1 MALSLPTVEEV
12 RSIIETDLDDAGVT
26 LYINDAA
33 ALGKRCLTPLDPDLQ
48 KTILKW
54 LTAHLIQLSGRSTG
68 EGFANVAVTSMKL
81 GDASETYARAQLGS
95 NVASTPYGQQAI
107 LLDPNG
113 CLARLGAR
121 QPFFKV
127 L

>member
-1 MALSLPTVEEV
+1 MALSLPTVDEV
-12 RSIIETDLDDAGVT
+12 RSIVQTDLDDAGVQG
-26 LYINDAA
+26 LINDAA
-33 ALGKRCLTPLDPDLQ
+33 ALATRCLTPLEPDLQ

-54 LTAHLIQLSGRSTG
+54 LTAHLIQILGKATG

-81 GDASETYARAQLGS
+81 GDASETYARASLGT
-95 NVASTPYGQQAI
+95 NLGSTPYGQQAI

-121 QPFFKV
+121 KPFFQV

>member
-1 MALSLPTVEEV
+1 MALSLPSPAEV
-12 RSIIETDLDDAGVT
+12 KAIIPTDLDDTGVQGF
-26 LYINDAA
+26 IDDAA

-54 LTAHLIQLSGRSTG
+54 LSAHLIQVAGKSTG

-81 GDASETYARAQLGS
+81 GDASESYARGAVGS
-95 NVASTPYGQQAI
+95 NIASTPYGQQAV

-113 CLARLGAR
+113 CLARLGVR